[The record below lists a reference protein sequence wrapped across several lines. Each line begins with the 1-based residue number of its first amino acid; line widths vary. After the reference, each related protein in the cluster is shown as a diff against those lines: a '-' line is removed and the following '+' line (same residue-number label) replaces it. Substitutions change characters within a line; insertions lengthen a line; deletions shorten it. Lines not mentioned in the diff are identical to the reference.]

1 MIQVHKVPDD
11 RLKQGDILKDVE
23 YIENVTTIDGNIEIT
38 KILFPLVIVVSQDC
52 DLTWDFEN
60 RTNRSASNQDKYL
73 FSAMVLPLYN
83 YEHFIAGTH
92 LEDLGRKMVPISRN
106 QNKSDNK
113 NLRKNETPRY
123 HYLEFA
129 DDVPIVNSVIDFKH
143 YFTVNIDYLENHKK
157 QNFICNIN
165 DLYRERI
172 SQRFTNYLSRIGLPD

>member
-1 MIQVHKVPDD
+1 MIQVHKVPDV

-23 YIENVTTIDGNIEIT
+23 YIERVITVDGNIEVT
-38 KILFPLVIVVSQDC
+38 KILFPLVVVVSQDC

-60 RTNRSASNQDKYL
+60 RTNQSASNQDKYL
-73 FSAMVLPLYN
+73 LSVLVLPLYN
-83 YEHFIAGTH
+83 YEHFVDGAH
-92 LEDLGRKMVPISRN
+92 LQDLDRKMIQISRN

-123 HYLEFA
+123 HYLEFD

-143 YFTVNIDYLENHKK
+143 YFTVNIEYLENHKK
-157 QNFICNIN
+157 HNFVCNIS

-172 SQRFTNYLSRIGLPD
+172 SQRFTNFLSRIGLPE